1 VLFFGEDNIV
11 LRIIRS
17 FIRMFMVVN
26 VNIIN
31 VNIINVKRYRNRT
44 IAGESQ
50 NVHLAVKDKLKKR
63 GAFI

>member
-1 VLFFGEDNIV
+1 
-11 LRIIRS
+11 
-17 FIRMFMVVN
+17 MVVN

-50 NVHLAVKDKLKKR
+50 NVHLAVKDKLKKE
-63 GAFI
+63 GVHLN